1 MVNDAQVKM
10 KVAREFAAQNV
21 VQGAIEIL
29 EWQNTSILRDGVVRQ
44 CGRMIEDIGISQGHT
59 VAESLFINEALKVV
73 AAGR

>member
-1 MVNDAQVKM
+1 MNDAQRKM
-10 KVAREFAAQNV
+10 KVAQEFAAQNV

-29 EWQNTSILRDGVVRQ
+29 EWQNTSVLRDGVVRQ